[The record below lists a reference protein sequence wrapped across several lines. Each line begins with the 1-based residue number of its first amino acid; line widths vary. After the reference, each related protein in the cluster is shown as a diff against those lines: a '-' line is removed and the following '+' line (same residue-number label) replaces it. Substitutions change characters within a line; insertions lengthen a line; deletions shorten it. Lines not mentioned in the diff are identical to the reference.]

1 MREIDHDGLM
11 LCNMQGELFRKSAEQ
26 VSCSSPIFIRRFM
39 NSNVAKRMDTA
50 GFLAESSSAESL
62 FRELEEEYGES
73 TYGTVKYPPDVL
85 FWMGYLYRYW
95 AYTCNQPSS
104 AIYRII
110 GAREL
115 SKLFAA
121 YHTLDP
127 GQAIERI
134 MEAQGIE
141 TGRSTLSIGV
151 EALRRIREKSRFEY
165 GVISL
170 NGRNGEEADK
180 SPSARTW
187 TEGLSGKDN

>member
-11 LCNMQGELFRKSAEQ
+11 LCNIQGEMFRKSAERA
-26 VSCSSPIFIRRFM
+26 SCSSPIFIRRFM
-39 NSNVAKRMDTA
+39 NSNVAERMDTA
-50 GFLAESSSAESL
+50 GFLTESSSPESL

-73 TYGTVKYPPDVL
+73 TYGTVKYSPGVL
-85 FWMGYLYRYW
+85 FWMGYVYRYW
-95 AYTCNQPSS
+95 AYTRNQSSS

-141 TGRSTLSIGV
+141 TGQSILSVGV
-151 EALRRIREKSRFEY
+151 ETLRRIREKSRFEY
-165 GVISL
+165 GVVTL
-170 NGRNGEEADK
+170 KEHNGEEASG
-180 SPSARTW
+180 SPSAQIRT
-187 TEGLSGKDN
+187 ERSSSKNN

>member
-50 GFLAESSSAESL
+50 SFLAESSSPESL
-62 FRELEEEYGES
+62 FRELEEEYGKS
-73 TYGTVKYPPDVL
+73 TYGTVKYPPDTL

-95 AYTCNQPSS
+95 AYTRNQSSS
-104 AIYRII
+104 AIYRVI

-127 GQAIERI
+127 RQAIERI

-141 TGRSTLSIGV
+141 TDRSILSVGV
-151 EALRRIREKSRFEY
+151 EALRRIREKSHFEY
-165 GVISL
+165 GVVTL
-170 NGRNGEEADK
+170 NEGNGEEAGG
-180 SPSARTW
+180 SPSA
-187 TEGLSGKDN
+187 

>member
-11 LCNMQGELFRKSAEQ
+11 LCNMQGELFRKSADQ

-39 NSNVAKRMDTA
+39 NSNVAERMDTA
-50 GFLAESSSAESL
+50 SFLAESSSPESL

-73 TYGTVKYPPDVL
+73 TYGTVRYAPDAL
-85 FWMGYLYRYW
+85 FWMGYVYRYW
-95 AYTCNQPSS
+95 AYTRNQSSS
-104 AIYRII
+104 AIYRAI

-141 TGRSTLSIGV
+141 ADRSVLSVGV

-165 GVISL
+165 GVVTL
-170 NGRNGEEADK
+170 KEHNGEEA
-180 SPSARTW
+180 SRRPSAQIRA
-187 TEGLSGKDN
+187 EGSSGQNS